1 MRLNNLTESEFYER
15 LNKIK
20 IFMFD
25 LDGVL
30 SNHSITEEQIYKQM
44 IKFSQSIGSENLI
57 AGVITAREW
66 DNLTTRLDGLENCFV
81 IISSMNKQEMM
92 GRKLGEF
99 NMKYENLLYV
109 GDDILDLPL
118 LQISGISCAP
128 ENARRE
134 VKRVVDIVLDDQESK
149 NILETILSLGK
160 QMQATI

>member
-1 MRLNNLTESEFYER
+1 MRLNNLTESEFHER

-30 SNHSITEEQIYKQM
+30 SNHSITEDKIYEQM
-44 IKFSQSIGSENLI
+44 VKFSESIRSEDLF

-66 DNLTTRLDGLENCFV
+66 DNLTARLNGLENCFV

-92 GRKLGEF
+92 GRKLGEI
-99 NMKYENLLYV
+99 NMKYDNLLYV

-134 VKRVVDIVLDDQESK
+134 VKRAVDLVLDAHESK

-160 QMQATI
+160 QTETKI